1 MTPVRRTRAKVE
13 PAACGDCDGQGQA
26 LTAMVIGRG
35 PRRRTVEQYAVCLT
49 CHGTG
54 IAPNDGAPA

>member
-1 MTPVRRTRAKVE
+1 MTPARRTRVKAKL
-13 PAACGDCDGQGQA
+13 AACGDCDGQGQA

-49 CHGTG
+49 CSGTG
-54 IAPNDGAPA
+54 IAPNDGATA

>member
-1 MTPVRRTRAKVE
+1 MTPARRTRATVE

-35 PRRRTVEQYAVCLT
+35 LRRRTVEQYAVCLT
-49 CHGTG
+49 CDGTG
-54 IAPNDGAPA
+54 LAPNGGATA